1 MKDTTYLYKDINGNG
16 IKQLDIF
23 IDRYTLLLGIHVKY
37 IIFILL
43 LLILYMLSDTDFSA
57 AIHSSMLLVV
67 NVILVLYV
75 IKARNVPA

>member
-43 LLILYMLSDTDFSA
+43 LLILYMLN
-57 AIHSSMLLVV
+57 AIRIFLPPSILPCYWLSM
-67 NVILVLYV
+67 
-75 IKARNVPA
+75 